1 MIHRVR
7 VDSISPYHPAIL
19 HRIPVAALKEEAD
32 TVQDHLP
39 HEANVSARQCAVPRC
54 SFIFFAQID
63 AVARGMYGIDVV
75 VSAIR
80 AATHRQTENP
90 PFFAQPVVHAQPH
103 LTQVDAHRLLV
114 KVGVYARQPARSR
127 ETPANRLCPYAP
139 RWPVEHAVFQRP
151 DPRVPGRLLCGC

>member
-1 MIHRVR
+1 MIHCVGIYP
-7 VDSISPYHPAIL
+7 ISPYHPAIL
-19 HRIPVAALKEEAD
+19 QRVQVSALKEEAD

-80 AATHRQTENP
+80 AATH
-90 PFFAQPVVHAQPH
+90 
-103 LTQVDAHRLLV
+103 
-114 KVGVYARQPARSR
+114 
-127 ETPANRLCPYAP
+127 
-139 RWPVEHAVFQRP
+139 
-151 DPRVPGRLLCGC
+151 